1 MRARDF
7 AIVAAVALL
16 ALFAVADGIRSRVES
31 EPETPPTTG
40 QARTDARRDETE
52 FRAVRGPR
60 RFRPVSAPG
69 RVVFTDPADCHVR
82 AVAAAT
88 GKELPLRRAVGNC
101 ELSVPASGR
110 TIAYGREEN
119 GLSVTTFA
127 NLSRHP
133 TGEQPYAV
141 SPGGVVWTE
150 DGRRAGWCGDDDAG
164 FELDVA
170 ARTLRRLDGCPL
182 AYAPD
187 GTPTFV
193 VGNRLL
199 LGRRT
204 LLQAASRVDYAGWS
218 SDRTLVV
225 VIHEGRLARWT
236 HGHVTETMTL
246 PPTISGQRPILS
258 PDNCAALFL
267 AGSEVRLVDLGCFR
281 GRSGWVTISPDNCRM
296 RRKRQTPAC
305 LRSPTPR
312 SFPGTTAAWSPDGGW
327 IVVADQGWI
336 VFHRV
341 VGRYDTVRWPAAA
354 AALAWVS

>member
-7 AIVAAVALL
+7 AIVAAVAVL
-16 ALFAVADGIRSRVES
+16 ALFAAADGIRSRLES
-31 EPETPPTTG
+31 GPAATPVS
-40 QARTDARRDETE
+40 RARRADVRRAETE
-52 FRAVRGPR
+52 FRAPGGPR
-60 RFRPVSAPG
+60 QFRPVSAPG
-69 RVVFTDPADCHVR
+69 RVVFTDPADCRVR
-82 AVAAAT
+82 AIATGT
-88 GKELPLRRAVGNC
+88 GKELPLRRAVGDC
-101 ELSVPASGR
+101 ELSAPAKGG
-110 TIAYGREEN
+110 TIAYGVEEN
-119 GLSVTTFA
+119 GTSVTTFA
-127 NLSRHP
+127 NLSRRP
-133 TGEQPYAV
+133 TGERPYPV
-141 SPGGVVWTE
+141 SPAGIVWTE
-150 DGRRAGWCGDDDAG
+150 DGRRAGWCDDADAG
-164 FELDVA
+164 FELDLA
-170 ARTLRRLDGCPL
+170 ARELRRVDGCPL

-204 LLQAASRVDYAGWS
+204 LLEAVARVDYAGWS
-218 SDRTLVV
+218 SNRTLVV

-236 HGHVTETMTL
+236 RGHVTETMTL

-267 AGSEVRLVDLGCFR
+267 AQSEVRLVDLGCFR
-281 GRSGWVTISPDNCRM
+281 GRSGWVTISPDNCRL
-296 RRKRQTPAC
+296 RRERQTGTC

-312 SFPGTTAAWSPDGGW
+312 SFPGTNAAWSPDGRW
-327 IVVADQGWI
+327 IAVADEGWI